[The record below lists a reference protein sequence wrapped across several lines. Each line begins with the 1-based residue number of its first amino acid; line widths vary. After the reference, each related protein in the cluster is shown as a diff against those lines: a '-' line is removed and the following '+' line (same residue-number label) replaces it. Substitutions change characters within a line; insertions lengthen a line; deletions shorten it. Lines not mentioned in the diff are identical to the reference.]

1 MEYTSIVTDNQNG
14 TYKISVTGTNADGT
28 PFEPFDIEHTSIEY
42 PTPAQVFWLIA
53 QAIQKA
59 VGGNDAK

>member
-1 MEYTSIVTDNQNG
+1 MESTWKITDNQNG
-14 TYKISVTGTNADGT
+14 TYLISVTGKNADGT
-28 PFEPFDIEHTSIEY
+28 PLEPFELEHTSSEY

-53 QAIQKA
+53 QVIQKA